1 MLSWPQQAPHGSR
14 RCATVCRKWL
24 HYIEWKVCC
33 GQSQALQSAERKE
46 VVGGKAGSKARP
58 SVTLGGFAG
67 LLCLILARQR
77 WQN

>member
-1 MLSWPQQAPHGSR
+1 MAAGAVRPCAENGYITLNGKFAVANR
-14 RCATVCRKWL
+14 RHCR
-24 HYIEWKVCC
+24 V
-33 GQSQALQSAERKE
+33 KE